1 MTVWRA
7 SAVGLLLIAGGAF
20 AAETPATLRDLIQ
33 RAEAG
38 ERGAMHAL
46 AESYYAG
53 SNGAEQDFARA
64 AQWYHRLAKN
74 GDVRAQTSL
83 GLMYARGY
91 GVNRSMAEA
100 LRWWNFAAIQNDP
113 GAQFNLGLAYSRG
126 EGIPADFERA
136 LRWYR
141 EAARRG
147 HVQAQH
153 NLGLL
158 YADGKGVPR
167 DAQLAYYWVRVAA
180 LQGDLAAEDAL
191 PALRRDLGDAQLREA
206 EAQAAD
212 WMRRQRKLM
221 Q

>member
-7 SAVGLLLIAGGAF
+7 SAVGLLLIAGGAL

-38 ERGAMHAL
+38 ECGAMHAL

-83 GLMYARGY
+83 GLVYARGY

-141 EAARRG
+141 EAVRRG

-158 YADGKGVPR
+158 YAKGKGAPR
-167 DAQLAYYWVRVAA
+167 
-180 LQGDLAAEDAL
+180 
-191 PALRRDLGDAQLREA
+191 DAQLREA

-212 WMRRQRKLM
+212 WMRRQRKLV